1 MPGVPEKL
9 QTDARL
15 PGPKGIEM
23 ARRPGGRPRIEIDHE
38 QLRSLS
44 AEGWSVR
51 RIAKLYGVGKTT
63 VWDRL
68 RTLSENCPKTSR
80 LQSLDERVVW
90 ATHHLAPQPKG
101 KRTDGIS

>member
-1 MPGVPEKL
+1 MPNLLEEP
-9 QTDARL
+9 QSNARL
-15 PGPKGIEM
+15 PGPKGIRM
-23 ARRPGGRPRIEIDHE
+23 ARRPGGRPRIQIDHE
-38 QLRSLS
+38 RLQALR

-51 RIAKLYGVGKTT
+51 RIAKQYGVGKTT

-101 KRTDGIS
+101 KSNGRTS